1 MHRRVIVDFRIEHN
15 SININWEEVREV
27 INKAGLST
35 QSVEIIQKAF
45 ENSFLRIF
53 IFDEN
58 KLIGTG
64 RVISDGLYQAAIYD
78 IAVLPEYQSKG
89 VGRIIM
95 EGLHKDLEGF
105 NVILYAKPTAVNFYK
120 KLGYSKMLTGMARF
134 KDPTRMR
141 TNNFIE

>member
-1 MHRRVIVDFRIEHN
+1 MHRRVIMNFRIEHN
-15 SININWEEVREV
+15 SININWEEVRHV
-27 INKAGLST
+27 LNKAGLST
-35 QSVEIIQKAF
+35 QSVELTQNAF
-45 ENSFLRIF
+45 ENSYLKIF
-53 IFDEN
+53 VFDGD

-64 RVISDGLYQAAIYD
+64 RAISDGVYQSAIYD

-89 VGRIIM
+89 IGRIII

-134 KDPTRMR
+134 RDPARMR
-141 TNNFIE
+141 ENNFIE